1 MFVRMTTTQ
10 MPVEQ
15 LDTMVGFFQQRVG
28 PAMQRQPGFLNAYVL
43 VDRATG
49 KGGILSMWES
59 EEALRQAEAMLNQQR
74 AEGGQ
79 AVQATTTPTSEVYEV
94 AFQL

>member
-1 MFVRMTTTQ
+1 MYMRLTTTQ
-10 MPVEQ
+10 MPPEQ

-28 PAMQRQPGFLNAYVL
+28 PAMQQQPGFQSTYVL

-49 KGGILSMWES
+49 KGGILSVWES
-59 EEALRQAEAMLNQQR
+59 EDALRQAETMLNQQR

-79 AVQATTTPTSEVYEV
+79 AVQATVTPTSEVYEV
-94 AFQL
+94 AFQM